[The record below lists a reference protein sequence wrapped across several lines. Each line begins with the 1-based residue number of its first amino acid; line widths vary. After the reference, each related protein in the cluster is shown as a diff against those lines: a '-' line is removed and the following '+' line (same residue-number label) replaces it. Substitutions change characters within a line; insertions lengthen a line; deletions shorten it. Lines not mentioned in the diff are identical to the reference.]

1 MSHHPYSA
9 SVPANEQHDLQ
20 QSLFPSWHNRRH
32 SHTTDMILEEGQRKS
47 GSFEALQDMV
57 QKHQSQQDDSGKD
70 EWPKDSVH
78 IKANKDNKTAPF
90 PPGPSILIQA
100 PNLEVPTAAGPN
112 EKRKQPK
119 IRRSVKFNAEEDDG
133 SNFIKN

>member
-1 MSHHPYSA
+1 MSQHPYSA
-9 SVPANEQHDLQ
+9 SVPASEQHDLQ

-57 QKHQSQQDDSGKD
+57 KKHQSQQDDSDDD
-70 EWPKDSVH
+70 EKHKEDAHV
-78 IKANKDNKTAPF
+78 KAITDKSNKGA
-90 PPGPSILIQA
+90 PPGPSILIQE
-100 PNLEVPTAAGPN
+100 PDQEDAADD
-112 EKRKQPK
+112 KKQLK
-119 IRRSVKFNAEEDDG
+119 LRRSVKFDAGEDDG

>member
-1 MSHHPYSA
+1 MSQHPYSA
-9 SVPANEQHDLQ
+9 SVPASEQHDLQ

-57 QKHQSQQDDSGKD
+57 KKHQSQQDDSDDDD
-70 EWPKDSVH
+70 EKHKEDAHV
-78 IKANKDNKTAPF
+78 KATTDKSNKGT
-90 PPGPSILIQA
+90 PPGPSILIQE
-100 PNLEVPTAAGPN
+100 PDQDGAAGD
-112 EKRKQPK
+112 KKQPK
-119 IRRSVKFNAEEDDG
+119 LRRSVKFDAGEDDG